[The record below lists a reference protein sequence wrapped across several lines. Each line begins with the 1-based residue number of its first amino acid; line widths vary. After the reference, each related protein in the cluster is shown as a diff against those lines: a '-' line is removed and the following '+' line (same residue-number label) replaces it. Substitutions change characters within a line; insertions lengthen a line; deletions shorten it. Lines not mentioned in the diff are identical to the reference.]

1 MGFFWIGTTIPAL
14 QFNLQPLD
22 PVHALQL
29 IGLIN
34 DQKALF
40 TKVLRRSFSNNRTT
54 IHLHMPIWLNID
66 IYKYINIYMLLPNV
80 CHVLGCRYRAR
91 AFWLPIPREADT
103 WSQLFYSLSHL
114 DQIWICFSARNC
126 SSAVSSS
133 CQHLPQSLPCLCP
146 MGTPCTSS
154 SHHHSECQSLPSL
167 PQTPHLP
174 FHLSPPQ
181 QQPLNSPTKERKK
194 GKEEARR

>member
-1 MGFFWIGTTIPAL
+1 MFLGHFSFLKTVFHTIYIALPCPSPPEGQIIITFGEKTVRLMGFFWIGTTIPAL

-54 IHLHMPIWLNID
+54 IHLHMPIRLNID
-66 IYKYINIYMLLPNV
+66 ICKYINIYTLLPNV

-103 WSQLFYSLSHL
+103 
-114 DQIWICFSARNC
+114 
-126 SSAVSSS
+126 
-133 CQHLPQSLPCLCP
+133 
-146 MGTPCTSS
+146 
-154 SHHHSECQSLPSL
+154 
-167 PQTPHLP
+167 
-174 FHLSPPQ
+174 
-181 QQPLNSPTKERKK
+181 
-194 GKEEARR
+194 